1 MPSPFPGMNPY
12 LEAAGVWQDFH
23 AAYLPA
29 IREAI
34 AEQVAPDYFVSLE
47 EHLYIAEPPHP
58 ELRFIGRSDVAV
70 KGGPALR
77 TYDESATALLEAP
90 YTVLQADPKDIF
102 TESYLAIRDREYQSI
117 VTIIELLSP
126 ANKSPGVARGAYLGK
141 RQEYFWSSIH
151 FIEIDLLRGWGRMP
165 LDDMPACDY
174 AVVLKRRTTWPR
186 AGIWPLR
193 LKDRLPE
200 IPIPL
205 NEPDPD
211 ARLDL
216 QAVLNQVYD
225 RAKYRYRIYT
235 SKPRPPLLLDD
246 ASWAD
251 TIVSDHL
258 AEPEHRHA
266 TCSQFQ
272 P

>member
-23 AAYLPA
+23 MRFTTAMS
-29 IREAI
+29 EAI
-34 AEQVAPDYFVSLE
+34 AELVAPDYFVSLE
-47 EHLYIAEPPHP
+47 EHLYIEDPPDT
-58 ELRFIGRSDVAV
+58 ETRFIGRSDVSL

-77 TYDESATALLEAP
+77 TYGASATAVLEAP
-90 YTVLQADPKDIF
+90 VQAKQTKPKDVF

-126 ANKSPGVARGAYLGK
+126 SNKRPGPGHDAYLGK
-141 RQEYFWSSIH
+141 RREYLWSGVH

-165 LDDMPACDY
+165 LDEMPACDY
-174 AVVLKRRTTWPR
+174 AILLKRSTTWPQ

-193 LKDRLPE
+193 LRDPLPP

-211 ARLDL
+211 ARLEL
-216 QAVLNQVYD
+216 QTVLHQVYD
-225 RAKYRYRIYT
+225 RAKYRYRVYAT
-235 SKPRPPLLLDD
+235 KPQPPLMPDD
-246 ASWAD
+246 VAWAD
-251 TIVSDHL
+251 VIVAEHL
-258 AEPEHRHA
+258 ATDERR
-266 TCSQFQ
+266 
-272 P
+272 

>member
-23 AAYLPA
+23 SAFLPA
-29 IREAI
+29 MREAI

-47 EHLYIAEPPHP
+47 EHLYISEPPRP
-58 ELRFIGRSDVAV
+58 ETRFIGRSDVAV

-77 TYDESATALLEAP
+77 TYDESATAVLEAP
-90 YTVLQADPKDIF
+90 VSALQTELKDTF

-126 ANKSPGVARGAYLGK
+126 ANKSSGGGHEAYLGK
-141 RQEYFWSSIH
+141 RQEYFWSSIN

-174 AVVLKRRTTWPR
+174 AVILKRNLTWPR
-186 AGIWPLR
+186 VGIWPLR
-193 LKDRLPE
+193 LKDPLPS

-216 QAVLNQVYD
+216 QAVLHQVYD

-235 SKPRPPLLLDD
+235 SKPRPPLMPD
-246 ASWAD
+246 D
-251 TIVSDHL
+251 TIWSDQIVAEHL
-258 AEPEHRHA
+258 AETAHR
-266 TCSQFQ
+266 
-272 P
+272 